1 MLNNFVPVHEPFN
14 APQVVPDE
22 VAELGEADFRAIPK
36 RAEEIIRTP
45 QVGFRLFPA

>member
-1 MLNNFVPVHEPFN
+1 MLNNFVPVHEPLN
-14 APQVVPDE
+14 ASEVVPDE
-22 VAELGEADFRAIPK
+22 VPELSEADFRAISK